1 MPRAAPRR
9 VPRSSA
15 STAPESI
22 VQLTLGNLLAGL
34 LVLLIVALL
43 VYGFR
48 RTMRPRIA
56 SPELDDPAL
65 PALHLRLRS
74 DDAHVVPE
82 VIRFPTAGK
91 LRIGY
96 HPPFMDRHVGKPDF
110 ARLEFVDVRGD
121 GAAARDLSRHAA
133 CIWRDPGGECF
144 IQAGWPGPGE
154 PIRPRTQTRVLRF
167 GRAQDATSQPFRLV
181 HRDVLRLSATVEYVF
196 LEVEPVHD
204 RPTPEQKKIDAFESS
219 TLAPSSSA
227 KLSLLRPERRS
238 ADDDDDDLA

>member
-15 STAPESI
+15 TTAPESI

-74 DDAHVVPE
+74 DDSHVVPE

-133 CIWRDPGGECF
+133 CIEPRRVSCASAAPRMRPVNRS
-144 IQAGWPGPGE
+144 GWSIGMCCVC
-154 PIRPRTQTRVLRF
+154 RRR
-167 GRAQDATSQPFRLV
+167 
-181 HRDVLRLSATVEYVF
+181 
-196 LEVEPVHD
+196 
-204 RPTPEQKKIDAFESS
+204 SS
-219 TLAPSSSA
+219 TCSSRSSRSTTGPHPSKRRSTRSNRRRLLHPRVRSSA
-227 KLSLLRPERRS
+227 CCARS
-238 ADDDDDDLA
+238 AAPPTMTTMTSPDASD

>member
-74 DDAHVVPE
+74 DDAHV
-82 VIRFPTAGK
+82 
-91 LRIGY
+91 GY

>member
-9 VPRSSA
+9 VPRSSV

-74 DDAHVVPE
+74 DDSHVVPE

-110 ARLEFVDVRGD
+110 ARLEFV
-121 GAAARDLSRHAA
+121 
-133 CIWRDPGGECF
+133 
-144 IQAGWPGPGE
+144 
-154 PIRPRTQTRVLRF
+154 
-167 GRAQDATSQPFRLV
+167 
-181 HRDVLRLSATVEYVF
+181 
-196 LEVEPVHD
+196 EVEPVHD
-204 RPTPEQKKIDAFESS
+204 RPTPEQKKIDAVESS

-227 KLSLLRPERRS
+227 KLSLLRPKRRS